1 MDRREDRG
9 GPGGR
14 KKWGRRQAEPAA
26 SLESDREGIKSLG
39 EAPSPCEPPPHPQPT
54 PKPEH
59 AAAHTSKGSMFLLC
73 GGPALPLPST
83 PPPHARF
90 SPPPLISAAPEGLC
104 ARGSSLRLLRGLGS
118 PHARGTAWVRKDHR
132 RLKKWVG
139 DGLALFPACCQPQ
152 SPTGSRRH
160 VADVRED
167 KGRHGPHQPPV
178 IDGLC
183 PRAHARAAELGDCGG
198 LL

>member
-1 MDRREDRG
+1 MGTKAGRAGGQPGVRPGRDQIPRRSSLTLRA
-9 GPGGR
+9 PPTPPPSLSM
-14 KKWGRRQAEPAA
+14 RQLTPVREACFSFAA
-26 SLESDREGIKSLG
+26 AR
-39 EAPSPCEPPPHPQPT
+39 PSPSP
-54 PKPEH
+54 
-59 AAAHTSKGSMFLLC
+59 L
-73 GGPALPLPST
+73 LPSP